1 MAITITGTLI
11 IDETSGKQNNDVA
24 DGLGFINTGVSA
36 FDTLLQ
42 NVVVQNLNGVNVT
55 VSVSNGTSAD
65 LDGSPML
72 SGFGADVTDLAFTN
86 STGGPLLGEL
96 ALSAPG
102 VPLLTVDGRQIYLY
116 SYTGADLGID
126 ENNAVFGRKANAD
139 GTANATGDVVFAAYL
154 QPTNASGAVQASD
167 LNAVGSKVW
176 LVQYEEIKH
185 PITTDPD
192 DGLSLYNLHVS
203 VSNRS
208 DFSLEGAPSGQ
219 NLFLMYGDGTPSPT
233 DAVIIVTGKDPI
245 NQSEPNAPAITAGD
259 TVNTGQGGGPTTLG
273 TNSQQIVE
281 GTGLYFTFAQGANP
295 DYTVNADHSAT
306 SVGFLDQ
313 NEADVEANIDFT
325 SLYGTNGASFSVVQ
339 SSSGDKSTLKISA
352 YTAPENKT
360 GVDFI
365 DNLHNN
371 TAVDVNKV
379 TITTQPTGH
388 GKNAVPGETL
398 VFDKVVIG
406 TTATTLSGI
415 TVTFSNDKTVEI
427 KGLEANDLIAYNTA
441 VPHNRVLIDN
451 IGSTDTNFDAP
462 FDIGGF
468 SLINSAV
475 TPNLFS
481 ELTFQ
486 DDGPTATGT
495 PVTATVDEDGLLPG
509 GIDGGP
515 GDVGLLVPA
524 TVSGNIASIFQ
535 AGADAPATYGLSTD
549 TSNLLQT
556 LTSKG
561 GAVVYNVTG
570 NTLTAYVEVSGA
582 GYNAAVDRTVFTFAL
597 TATTGAYTFTQLDQ
611 LDHPSLNGQ
620 TGDNTENDL
629 VLQLGT
635 ILQATDKDGDTVTAA
650 AEKLEITVDDDTP
663 VVRSITNLVGFNTPL
678 TGRYDFGIGADDTGN
693 AAVDGVVLNASGLT
707 GTTSGGRAITDAVVT
722 HQSENDNSVTYAFAF
737 NYFTSSA
744 PSTAQLPASG
754 TVTFNKLDG
763 TFVFDLAAPILG
775 STTFSTSDI
784 AGLIKYDTT
793 GSNSPEITVKEYNA
807 DFVGVLYAQ
816 STDGGKDVILDMKAG
831 GDYTF
836 TAGETFTSQ
845 VPAYINVSTV
855 TLGANSDTLQPYEV
869 LNFDFFVDNPV
880 VPASPTSPPQQSGAA
895 IDFTTGKALVD
906 TVAITLNQININGQD
921 DVAILL
927 KLRKISDGTLT
938 TSLLIANS
946 ATDYVAVA
954 GTQNHVVTVGTDDY
968 DAANYKIYGVQVL
981 ASTENVSG
989 TAVRLSDHSAVTLT
1003 SGNGTYADTSDNDV
1017 LKIVKIDVSISRPAD
1032 ADLQFTGVVVDAD
1045 GDSTPNFNFSVH
1057 LESDSQVLT
1066 GSAGSDYLNGT
1077 SAADTMSGGAGADFM
1092 TGGAGADQFVFAAG
1106 DSGITLAT
1114 ADTITDFVTGVDT
1127 IATSKLAGNATIA
1140 DGSAL
1145 VDFAAFVT
1153 AANAM
1158 LTAGAG
1164 TNDVYVAYN
1173 AAASDNA
1180 WAVVDEND
1188 SGSVDAGDT
1197 VIVLVGVNLASEV
1210 APGDFV

>member
-1 MAITITGTLI
+1 
-11 IDETSGKQNNDVA
+11 V
-24 DGLGFINTGVSA
+24 
-36 FDTLLQ
+36 
-42 NVVVQNLNGVNVT
+42 
-55 VSVSNGTSAD
+55 
-65 LDGSPML
+65 
-72 SGFGADVTDLAFTN
+72 FT
-86 STGGPLLGEL
+86 L
-96 ALSAPG
+96 AL
-102 VPLLTVDGRQIYLY
+102 
-116 SYTGADLGID
+116 
-126 ENNAVFGRKANAD
+126 
-139 GTANATGDVVFAAYL
+139 
-154 QPTNASGAVQASD
+154 
-167 LNAVGSKVW
+167 
-176 LVQYEEIKH
+176 
-185 PITTDPD
+185 
-192 DGLSLYNLHVS
+192 
-203 VSNRS
+203 
-208 DFSLEGAPSGQ
+208 
-219 NLFLMYGDGTPSPT
+219 TP
-233 DAVIIVTGKDPI
+233 A
-245 NQSEPNAPAITAGD
+245 
-259 TVNTGQGGGPTTLG
+259 
-273 TNSQQIVE
+273 
-281 GTGLYFTFAQGANP
+281 
-295 DYTVNADHSAT
+295 
-306 SVGFLDQ
+306 
-313 NEADVEANIDFT
+313 
-325 SLYGTNGASFSVVQ
+325 
-339 SSSGDKSTLKISA
+339 
-352 YTAPENKT
+352 
-360 GVDFI
+360 
-365 DNLHNN
+365 
-371 TAVDVNKV
+371 
-379 TITTQPTGH
+379 
-388 GKNAVPGETL
+388 
-398 VFDKVVIG
+398 
-406 TTATTLSGI
+406 
-415 TVTFSNDKTVEI
+415 
-427 KGLEANDLIAYNTA
+427 
-441 VPHNRVLIDN
+441 
-451 IGSTDTNFDAP
+451 
-462 FDIGGF
+462 
-468 SLINSAV
+468 
-475 TPNLFS
+475 
-481 ELTFQ
+481 
-486 DDGPTATGT
+486 
-495 PVTATVDEDGLLPG
+495 
-509 GIDGGP
+509 
-515 GDVGLLVPA
+515 
-524 TVSGNIASIFQ
+524 
-535 AGADAPATYGLSTD
+535 
-549 TSNLLQT
+549 
-556 LTSKG
+556 
-561 GAVVYNVTG
+561 
-570 NTLTAYVEVSGA
+570 
-582 GYNAAVDRTVFTFAL
+582 
-597 TATTGAYTFTQLDQ
+597 TGAYTFTLLDQ

-635 ILQATDKDGDTVTAA
+635 ILQATDKDGDTVTAT

-722 HQSENDNSVTYAFAF
+722 HQSENDTSVTYAFAF

-784 AGLIKYDTT
+784 AGLKTYDTVGT
-793 GSNSPEITVKEYNA
+793 NSPEITVKEYDA

-880 VPASPTSPPQQSGAA
+880 VPASPSGTPQDPTPTPGAA
-895 IDFTTGKALVD
+895 IDFNTGKALVD
-906 TVAITLNQININGQD
+906 TVAVTLNQININGQD

-927 KLRKISDGTLT
+927 KLRKTSDGSLT

-968 DAANYKIYGVQVL
+968 DSANYKIYGVQVL

-1032 ADLQFTGVVVDAD
+1032 ADLQFTGIVVDAD
-1045 GDSTPNFNFSVH
+1045 GDATPNFNFSVH

-1127 IATSKLAGNATIA
+1127 IATSRLAGNATIA

-1153 AANAM
+1153 AANAV